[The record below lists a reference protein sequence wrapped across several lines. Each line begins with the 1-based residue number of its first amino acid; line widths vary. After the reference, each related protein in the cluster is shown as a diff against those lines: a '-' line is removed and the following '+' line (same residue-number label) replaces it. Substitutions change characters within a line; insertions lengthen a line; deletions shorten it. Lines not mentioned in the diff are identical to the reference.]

1 MAKVPLPERGQP
13 IDVNYIYQLSNAIND
28 LSDDVSSATYNYT
41 SIRTSSAG
49 VQNIK
54 TSESRVVGSF
64 ELVAN
69 EASVTQES
77 TKEFTVDFDNSF
89 KYPPIVTATPVNTGT
104 SSAGDNVNV
113 VLTTVSRD
121 GVRGIVQFNEGG
133 TVSVIVN
140 VIAVGIPQ

>member
-13 IDVNYIYQLSNAIND
+13 IDVNYIYQLSNALND

-41 SIRTSSAG
+41 SVRTASAG

-54 TSESRVVGSF
+54 TSESRIVASY

-69 EASVTQES
+69 QATVTQES
-77 TKEFTVDFDNSF
+77 TKEFSVEFDSSF

-104 SSAGDNVNV
+104 SEAGDDVSV
-113 VLTTVSRD
+113 VLTNIAREKVT
-121 GVRGIVQFNEGG
+121 GVVKFNQGG
-133 TVSVIVN
+133 TVSVVVN
-140 VIAVGIPQ
+140 VIAIGIPK

>member
-41 SIRTSSAG
+41 SVRTSSAG

-54 TSESRVVGSF
+54 TSESRIVGSF

-69 EASVTQES
+69 QSTVTQES
-77 TKEFTVDFDNSF
+77 TKEFTVEFDSSF

-104 SSAGDNVNV
+104 ASAGDNVTV
-113 VLTTVSRD
+113 VLTNVSREA
-121 GVRGIVQFNEGG
+121 VKGIVKFNEGG

-140 VIAVGIPQ
+140 VIAIGIPN